1 MVFLIINLQ
10 AFDRNKTGSI
20 VWRQFLV
27 EDSVKDLEL
36 VTKRLRQ
43 RIRK

>member
-1 MVFLIINLQ
+1 MRMKIYLQ

-20 VWRQFLV
+20 VWPQFLV